1 MPMTNEHRR
10 NSLQRAGAT
19 QQQIDEF
26 VGDLPVQEASVR
38 AKGLSR
44 PDTERA
50 RSGIRQ
56 VLADVAI
63 ISAKYSAVTR
73 DGAGQAQVPPDEL
86 ANDRKFLD
94 ELLAEE
100 YTLVN
105 HLGEEQNKAQ
115 IIDGVLNGTIQYS
128 GMGSAGFQAKKQ
140 SLQLHGDTAVA
151 TGEYE
156 MKARGRAKHVDT
168 GEVVDHDLSGSYQI
182 TNSYVFR
189 NNRWQAARSQ
199 MTQIPSEQKIT
210 LAPA

>member
-10 NSLQRAGAT
+10 NYLQRAGTT
-19 QQQIDEF
+19 QQHIDEF
-26 VGDLPVQEASVR
+26 VGDLPLHETSVK

-44 PDTERA
+44 PDAERA

-63 ISAKYSAVTR
+63 IAAKYSAITG
-73 DGAGQAQVPPDEL
+73 DQPGQAQVQPDERER
-86 ANDRKFLD
+86 DRQFLD

-100 YTLVN
+100 YTLAN
-105 HLGEEQNKAQ
+105 PLGEEQHKAE

-128 GMGSAGFQAKKQ
+128 GMGSAGFEAKSQ
-140 SLQLHGDTAVA
+140 SLQVHGDTAVA

-156 MKARGRAKHVDT
+156 MKARARAKHVDT
-168 GEVVDHDLSGSYQI
+168 GEVVHHDVSGSYQI

-189 NNRWQAARSQ
+189 DNRWQATRSQ
-199 MTQIPSEQKIT
+199 MTQKPPDQKVT
-210 LAPA
+210 LSPA

>member
-10 NSLQRAGAT
+10 TSLQRAGVT

-26 VGDLPVQEASVR
+26 VGDLPVHEASVR

-44 PDTERA
+44 SDAERA
-50 RSGIRQ
+50 RDGIRQ

-63 ISAKYSAVTR
+63 LSAKHSAAGR
-73 DGAGQAQVPPDEL
+73 DRSTQVQPGEL
-86 ANDRKFLD
+86 ADDRKFLD
-94 ELLAEE
+94 ELFAEE

-105 HLGEEQNKAQ
+105 HLGEEQPKAQ
-115 IIDGVLNGTIQYS
+115 IIDGILNGTIQYD
-128 GMGSAGFQAKKQ
+128 GMGRAGFEAKKQ
-140 SLQLHGDTAVA
+140 SLQVHGDTAVA

-156 MKARGRAKHVDT
+156 MKAHGRARRVDT
-168 GEVVDHDLSGSYQI
+168 GEGVDHDLSGSYQI

-189 NNRWQAARSQ
+189 DNRWQASRSQ
-199 MTQIPSEQKIT
+199 MTQIPSEQRVS

>member
-26 VGDLPVQEASVR
+26 VGDLPLHEATLR
-38 AKGLSR
+38 AGKVSR
-44 PDTERA
+44 PDAERA

-63 ISAKYSAVTR
+63 ISAKYSAVTQ
-73 DGAGQAQVPPDEL
+73 DGPGQPNAQPDEVE
-86 ANDRKFLD
+86 NDRQFLD

-105 HLGEEQNKAQ
+105 PFGEEQDKAQ

-128 GMGSAGFQAKKQ
+128 GMGRGGFEAKSQ
-140 SLQLHGDTAVA
+140 SLQVHGDTAVA

-156 MKARGRAKHVDT
+156 MKARGRAKHKDT
-168 GEVVDHDLSGSYQI
+168 GEVVHHDLSGSYQI

-189 NNRWQAARSQ
+189 DNRWQAARSQ
-199 MTQIPSEQKIT
+199 MTQIPADQRIT